1 MGLVAGVDIGGTN
14 ITAGLVDE
22 EHRVVDEAEVDT
34 PVGGPAEVVAAIR
47 GALDELGSRP
57 TAVGLGAPGPVSE
70 GILKAAPNLRGF
82 SAPVPLAAMVADE
95 TGLPVVLAND
105 ASLGT
110 VGEWVAGAAR
120 GSRFVLGIWVGTGIG
135 GGLVLDGRPYDGA
148 FGGAAEFGHTIIREG
163 GALCG
168 CGRRGCVEAYA
179 GRASLEH
186 EVAIAVEA
194 GHRTR
199 LYEIME
205 EAGKDRITSKVWK
218 RALEED
224 DPLATRLVGDAVD
237 ALGTA
242 LGTAVNLLDL
252 DCIVVGG
259 GLAEKLGQDLAD
271 RIADA
276 ARPWMLV
283 GDADRRVV
291 VAALGD
297 HSGIVGGAEVARQL
311 ATRMRS
317 AAIPSG

>member
-14 ITAGLVDE
+14 ITVGLVDE
-22 EHRVVDEAEVDT
+22 KHQVVDEAEVDT
-34 PVGGPAEVVAAIR
+34 PTDGPSAVVDAIC
-47 GALDELGSRP
+47 GAVDDLDETP
-57 TAVGLGAPGPVSE
+57 VAIGLGAPGPVS
-70 GILKAAPNLRGF
+70 GGVLKAAPNLRGF
-82 SAPVPLAAMVADE
+82 ASPVPLASMVADAI
-95 TGLPVVLAND
+95 GVPVVLGND
-105 ASLGT
+105 ATLGT
-110 VGEWVAGAAR
+110 VGEWVAGAAQ
-120 GSRFVLGIWVGTGIG
+120 GARFVLGIWVGTGIG

-186 EVAIAVEA
+186 EVAIATEA
-194 GHRTR
+194 GQATR
-199 LYEIME
+199 LYEIMKD
-205 EAGKDRITSKVWK
+205 AGKERITSKVWK

-224 DPLATRLVGDAVD
+224 DPLATRLIDDAVE

-252 DCIVVGG
+252 DCVVIGG

-276 ARPWMLV
+276 SRRWMLV
-283 GDADRRVV
+283 ADVDRRVV
-291 VAALGD
+291 VASLGD
-297 HSGIVGGAEVARQL
+297 HSGIVGAAEVARQL
-311 ATRMRS
+311 AGRMRS